1 MLRVEN
7 VIKDIE
13 DNLLDGSDLIESLVY
28 NQGNNSTFEIHATV
42 ETINFLYKTNGIK
55 VIETSVPYE
64 MFWKPATI
72 KEVVSSVMETVLT
85 VGRLGE
91 EQFND

>member
-28 NQGNNSTFEIHATV
+28 NQGNNSTFEIHAV

-64 MFWKPATI
+64 MFWKPVTT
-72 KEVVSSVMETVLT
+72 KEVVASVMETVFT